1 VMNVETKLGLDV
13 FKIDSEPHILINQE
27 ICRSC
32 EEKFCL
38 YVCPGKLYSVNRETG
53 DMEIECSGCLEC
65 GTCQIACIHGA
76 LDWNY
81 ARGGFGIQY
90 RFG

>member
-1 VMNVETKLGLDV
+1 MNVETKLGLDV
-13 FKIDSEPHILINQE
+13 FKLDSEPHILINQE

-38 YVCPGKLYSVNRETG
+38 YVCPAKLYSVNRETG

>member
-1 VMNVETKLGLDV
+1 MNIETKLGLDV
-13 FKIDSEPHILINQE
+13 FKIDTEPHIIINQE
-27 ICRSC
+27 ICAVC

-38 YVCPGKLYSVNRETG
+38 YVCPGKLYSINREAG
-53 DMEIECSGCLEC
+53 DMEVECSGCLEC
-65 GTCQIACIHGA
+65 GTCMIACVHGA

-81 ARGGFGIQY
+81 ARGGFGVQF

>member
-1 VMNVETKLGLDV
+1 MNVETKLGLDV
-13 FKIDSEPHILINQE
+13 FKIDKDAHIIIDQE

-32 EEKFCL
+32 EDKFCL
-38 YVCPGKLYSVNRETG
+38 YVCPGKLYTINRETG
-53 DMEIECSGCLEC
+53 EMEVECSGCLEC
-65 GTCQIACIHGA
+65 GSCRIACIHGA
-76 LDWNY
+76 LEWNY

>member
-1 VMNVETKLGLDV
+1 MNIETKLGLDV
-13 FKIDSEPHILINQE
+13 FKLDTEPHIVLNQE
-27 ICRSC
+27 ICKSC
-32 EEKFCL
+32 VDKFCL

-65 GTCQIACIHGA
+65 GTCRIACTHGA
-76 LDWNY
+76 VDWNY
-81 ARGGFGIQY
+81 ARGGYGIQY

>member
-1 VMNVETKLGLDV
+1 MNVETKLGLDV
-13 FKIDSEPHILINQE
+13 FKIDKDAHIIIDQE

-32 EEKFCL
+32 EDKFCL
-38 YVCPGKLYSVNRETG
+38 YVCPGELFSVNRETG
-53 DMEIECSGCLEC
+53 EMEVECSGCLEC
-65 GTCQIACIHGA
+65 GSCRIACIHGA
-76 LDWNY
+76 LEWNY

>member
-1 VMNVETKLGLDV
+1 MNVETKLGLDV
-13 FKIDSEPHILINQE
+13 FKIDKDAHIIIDQE

-32 EEKFCL
+32 EDKFCL
-38 YVCPGKLYSVNRETG
+38 YVCPGKLYSVNRETEE
-53 DMEIECSGCLEC
+53 MEVECSGCLEC
-65 GTCQIACIHGA
+65 GSCRIACIHGA
-76 LDWNY
+76 LEWNY

>member
-1 VMNVETKLGLDV
+1 VNVETKLGLDV
-13 FKIDSEPHILINQE
+13 FKIDKDAHIIIDQE

-32 EEKFCL
+32 EDKFCL

-53 DMEIECSGCLEC
+53 EMEVECSGCLEC
-65 GTCQIACIHGA
+65 GSCRIACIHGA
-76 LDWNY
+76 LEWNY